1 MNSWMN
7 SWIVCL
13 IAVSLCGLCLPGL
26 SRAEEATCK
35 DVYQIYKTCYDGG
48 VQMDK
53 EGCDYLVQAMGP
65 RLMGEEGLSGF
76 SAALSVAMCKR
87 GCEDGANKKKPLPM
101 NSFRKEFCGGGL
113 K

>member
-1 MNSWMN
+1 MK
-7 SWIVCL
+7 ICPPLALCVFL
-13 IAVSLCGLCLPGL
+13 ILTAGGTAA
-26 SRAEEATCK
+26 AEEATCK
-35 DVYQIYKTCYDGG
+35 DVYQIYKSCYDGG
-48 VQMDK
+48 VQMDQ

-87 GCEDGANKKKPLPM
+87 GCEDGAGKKKAM
-101 NSFRKEFCGGGL
+101 DMSSFRKEFCGGML